1 MNLPFSAREFFEVF
15 GRYNDAVWPAPLI
28 LVGIAVWVVI
38 GLLRHEHPRLILVL
52 LAVLWLWAG
61 FAYHITFFAS
71 VNPAAVVFG
80 VLFVAQALILLSFA
94 RTSLVPAE
102 RARPAARV
110 AGRALVAYALVGYPL
125 LGYVAGHQY
134 PETPTFGA
142 PCPVTI
148 FTLGVLLWLEWK
160 LPRWTLAIP
169 LAWALIGTSAAV
181 QLSVPQDY
189 GLAAAG
195 FLSLFFVFLA
205 RDRWSN
211 KALHA

>member
-1 MNLPFSAREFFEVF
+1 MNLPFGAQEFFEVF
-15 GRYNDAVWPAPLI
+15 GRYNEAVWPAQLI
-28 LVGIAVWVVI
+28 LLGIAVWVVI
-38 GLLRHEHPRLILVL
+38 SLLRHEHPRLILVL
-52 LAVLWLWAG
+52 LMALWLWAG
-61 FAYHITFFAS
+61 LVYHITFFAS

-80 VLFVAQALILLSFA
+80 VLFVAQALIFVSFA
-94 RTSLVPAE
+94 RASLVPVD
-102 RARPAARV
+102 RASPAARL
-110 AGRALVAYALVGYPL
+110 AGRALVAYAVLGYPL
-125 LGYVAGHQY
+125 LAHVVGHHY

-148 FTLGVLLWLEWK
+148 FTLGVLLWFEWK

-169 LAWALIGTSAAV
+169 LVWAVIGTLAAV

-195 FLSLFFVFLA
+195 LLTLFVLLA
-205 RDRWSN
+205 RRRWSE